1 MAYAIPNSEESC
13 SAQRAVAALG
23 TKHTSS
29 ASKTFSGGH
38 EQSMETWSNASHTG
52 MRNAWFSSAWLLV
65 HLSVTHVCSVWFH
78 GLMINSRQ
86 LIGCF

>member
-1 MAYAIPNSEESC
+1 MFAIPNSEESC

-29 ASKTFSGGH
+29 ASLPRSVGDMNSLWKHGL
-38 EQSMETWSNASHTG
+38 NASHTG
-52 MRNAWFSSAWLLV
+52 MRNAWFSSFWLLV
-65 HLSVTHVCSVWFH
+65 HLSVTRVCSVWFH